1 MRIYPLPFSLFF
13 FLLGCGNEDSLKNE
27 VPSSTPEHKVVTIPL
42 EEHAR
47 ILNEE
52 KLRFENLS
60 EKFSEDNE
68 VAKETAEQDEAIIK
82 ELEAQIEALNS
93 SLVKYRFKVSESK
106 DSLNELKKMG
116 SMEYK
121 KIYERAKTMEHTSAI
136 LLYEEF
142 LEDFLNSPISAKAR
156 SRAKFHNV
164 EIQVLENRK
173 SARTVRLWDA
183 KLKGEGMF
191 VRAVEEE
198 ALFDLIGRKPD
209 YSKHGSSSE
218 HKQRI
223 YTWRDY
229 VMDGG
234 YHDLVIGTTDGK
246 VDQVKVGK

>member
-1 MRIYPLPFSLFF
+1 MRIYPLPFFLFF
-13 FLLGCGNEDSLKNE
+13 FLLGCGEDDSLKNE
-27 VPSSTPEHKVVTIPL
+27 VPSSKPEHEVVTIPL
-42 EEHAR
+42 EEHSR
-47 ILNEE
+47 LLNEE
-52 KLRFENLS
+52 KLRFKNLS
-60 EKFSEDNE
+60 VKFAEEKEN
-68 VAKETAEQDEAIIK
+68 AEQDEAIIK
-82 ELEAQIEALNS
+82 ELEVQIESLNS
-93 SLVKYRFKVSESK
+93 SLVQYRLKVSESK
-106 DSLNELKKMG
+106 DSLNELKKIG

-121 KIYERAKTMEHTSAI
+121 IIYERAKTMEHTSVI

-142 LEDFLNSPISAKAR
+142 LEEFPNSPISAKAR
-156 SRAKFHNV
+156 SRVKFHNA
-164 EIQVLENRK
+164 EILVLENRK

-198 ALFDLIGRKPD
+198 ALFELIGRKPD
-209 YSKHGSSSE
+209 SSKRGSSSE

-246 VDQVKVGK
+246 VDQVTVGK

>member
-1 MRIYPLPFSLFF
+1 MRIYPLPFFLFF
-13 FLLGCGNEDSLKNE
+13 FLLGCGEEDSLKNE
-27 VPSSTPEHKVVTIPL
+27 VPSSKPEHEVVTIPL
-42 EEHAR
+42 EEHSR
-47 ILNEE
+47 LLNEE
-52 KLRFENLS
+52 KLRFKNLS
-60 EKFSEDNE
+60 VKFAEEKEN
-68 VAKETAEQDEAIIK
+68 AEQDEAIIK
-82 ELEAQIEALNS
+82 ELEVQIESLNS
-93 SLVKYRFKVSESK
+93 SLVQYRFKVSESK
-106 DSLNELKKMG
+106 DSLNELKKIG

-121 KIYERAKTMEHTSAI
+121 IIYERAKTMEHTSVI

-142 LEDFLNSPISAKAR
+142 LEEFPNSPISAKAR
-156 SRAKFHNV
+156 SRVKFHNA
-164 EIQVLENRK
+164 EILVLENRK

-198 ALFDLIGRKPD
+198 ALFELIGRKPD
-209 YSKHGSSSE
+209 SSKRGSSSE

-246 VDQVKVGK
+246 VDQVTVGK

>member
-1 MRIYPLPFSLFF
+1 MRIYPLPFFLFF
-13 FLLGCGNEDSLKNE
+13 FLLGCGEDDSLKNE
-27 VPSSTPEHKVVTIPL
+27 VPSSKPEHEVVTIPL
-42 EEHAR
+42 EEHSR
-47 ILNEE
+47 LLNEE
-52 KLRFENLS
+52 KLRFKNLS
-60 EKFSEDNE
+60 VKFAEEKEN
-68 VAKETAEQDEAIIK
+68 AEQDEAIIK
-82 ELEAQIEALNS
+82 ELEVQIESLNS
-93 SLVKYRFKVSESK
+93 SLVQYRLKVSESK
-106 DSLNELKKMG
+106 DSLNELKKIG

-121 KIYERAKTMEHTSAI
+121 IIYERAKTMEHTSVI

-142 LEDFLNSPISAKAR
+142 LEEFPNSPISAKAR
-156 SRAKFHNV
+156 SRVKFHNA
-164 EIQVLENRK
+164 EIMVLENRK

-198 ALFDLIGRKPD
+198 ALFELIGRKPD
-209 YSKHGSSSE
+209 SSKRGSSSE

-246 VDQVKVGK
+246 VDQVTVGK

>member
-1 MRIYPLPFSLFF
+1 MRIYPLPFFLFF
-13 FLLGCGNEDSLKNE
+13 FLLGCGEEDSLKNE
-27 VPSSTPEHKVVTIPL
+27 VPSSKPEHEVVTIPL
-42 EEHAR
+42 EEHSR
-47 ILNEE
+47 LLNEE
-52 KLRFENLS
+52 KLRFKNLS
-60 EKFSEDNE
+60 VKFAEEKEN
-68 VAKETAEQDEAIIK
+68 AEQDEAIIK
-82 ELEAQIEALNS
+82 ELEVQIESLNS
-93 SLVKYRFKVSESK
+93 SLVQYRFKVSESK
-106 DSLNELKKMG
+106 DSLNELKKIG

-121 KIYERAKTMEHTSAI
+121 IIYERAKTMEHTSAI

-142 LEDFLNSPISAKAR
+142 LEEFPNSPISAKAR
-156 SRAKFHNV
+156 SRVKFHNA
-164 EIQVLENRK
+164 EILVLENRK

-198 ALFDLIGRKPD
+198 ALFELIGRKPD
-209 YSKHGSSSE
+209 SSKRGSSSE

-246 VDQVKVGK
+246 VDQVTVGK